1 MEAWRISLWI
11 LSLSLI
17 LNGANADPAQDK
29 RALLEFLTIMR
40 PTRSLN
46 WNESSSVCRTWT
58 GVTCNQDGSRIVAV
72 RLPGVGLNG
81 QIPPNTISRLSA
93 LRVLSLRSN
102 RISGHFPADF
112 SELKDLA
119 FLYLQYNTFSGPL
132 PLDFSVWKN
141 LTSVNLSNNGFNG
154 TIPDSLSRLNRIMSL
169 NLANNSLSGDIP
181 DLGGLSTLQH
191 IDLSNN
197 DLNGPIPNWLR
208 RFPSSSSQGTGV
220 IPPGDVDHFRPPRDE
235 TRRKPKTRFFGLTET
250 VFLLIVI
257 AISIVVIAV
266 LAFVFTVC
274 YVRRKLRRGGG
285 GMVSDNSNKMQKK
298 GGMSPEKF
306 VSRMEDANNRL
317 SFFEGCNYSFDLEDL
332 LRASAE
338 VLGKGTFGTTY
349 KAVLEDA
356 TSVAVK
362 RLKDVA
368 AGKRDFEQQMEIIG
382 GIKHENVVELKAYYF
397 SKDEKLMVYDY
408 FSHGSVA
415 SLLHGNRGENRIP
428 LDWETR
434 MSIAIGAAK
443 GIARIHKENNGKLVH
458 GNIKSSNIFLNSER
472 YGCVSDLGLTA
483 VMSALAPPISRQA
496 GYRAP
501 EVTDTRKSS
510 QLSDVYSF
518 GVVLL
523 ELLTGKSPIHTTAG
537 DEIIHLVRWVHSV
550 VREEWTAEVFDIEL
564 LRYAN
569 IEEEMV
575 EMLQIAM
582 SCVVKVPDQRP
593 KMSDLVRLM
602 QNVGNRRASLE
613 PKPKSEN
620 GGASETSTP
629 NLNFRF
635 NNLESYAMKSNGRFV
650 QNVDVIVLQKKHREF
665 RIDEKS
671 ERSDLHGAEEL
682 EETGFRIGIHTDEDD
697 ERDETDMSHDFRLL
711 QRPICPLLRNLQR
724 RHKRL
729 LFFSVVGSSRRCSQ
743 HISRRRH

>member
-1 MEAWRISLWI
+1 MEAWRIITLWI
-11 LSLSLI
+11 LSLWFLI
-17 LNGANADPAQDK
+17 NGANSDPLEDK

-40 PTRSLN
+40 PTRPLN
-46 WNESSSVCRTWT
+46 WNQTSSVCNNWT
-58 GVTCNQDGSRIVAV
+58 GVTCNQDRSRIIAV

-102 RISGHFPADF
+102 RISGEFPADF
-112 SELKDLA
+112 VALKDLA
-119 FLYLQYNTFSGPL
+119 FLYLQYNIFTGPL

-154 TIPDSLSRLNRIMSL
+154 TIPDSLSRLKRIQSL
-169 NLANNSLSGDIP
+169 NLANNSLFGDIP
-181 DLGGLSTLQH
+181 DLSVLSSLQH

-197 DLNGPIPNWLR
+197 NLNGPIPHWLQ
-208 RFPSSSSQGTGV
+208 RFPSSSYSGTGV
-220 IPPGDVDHFRPPRDE
+220 VPPGDLSIFQPPPQEQPHQKPNAHKHFL
-235 TRRKPKTRFFGLTET
+235 GLTET
-250 VFLLIVI
+250 VFLLILIVV
-257 AISIVVIAV
+257 SIVLVAVFAFV
-266 LAFVFTVC
+266 LAVC
-274 YVRRKLRRGGG
+274 YVRRKLRRGDGII
-285 GMVSDNSNKMQKK
+285 SDTKLQKK
-298 GGMSPEKF
+298 GGGMSPEKF
-306 VSRMEDANNRL
+306 VSRMEDVNNRL

-382 GIKHENVVELKAYYF
+382 GIKHENVVELKAYYY

-408 FSHGSVA
+408 FSQGSVA

-434 MSIAIGAAK
+434 MRIAIGAAK
-443 GIARIHKENNGKLVH
+443 GIAAIHKENNGKFVH

-472 YGCVSDLGLTA
+472 SGCVSDLGLTA
-483 VMSALAPPISRQA
+483 VMSPLAPPISRQA

-582 SCVVKVPDQRP
+582 SCVVKVADQRP
-593 KMSDLVRLM
+593 KMSDLVRLIES
-602 QNVGNRRASLE
+602 VGNRRTSIE

-620 GGASETSTP
+620 DASETSTP
-629 NLNFRF
+629 
-635 NNLESYAMKSNGRFV
+635 
-650 QNVDVIVLQKKHREF
+650 
-665 RIDEKS
+665 S
-671 ERSDLHGAEEL
+671 E
-682 EETGFRIGIHTDEDD
+682 I
-697 ERDETDMSHDFRLL
+697 
-711 QRPICPLLRNLQR
+711 
-724 RHKRL
+724 
-729 LFFSVVGSSRRCSQ
+729 
-743 HISRRRH
+743 